1 MTTNPPPHPSGY
13 QPAPGEGLTSIEVEV
28 LPSWDFQKVAVR
40 GAYTFPEPRA
50 LPEAQAVI
58 EDIYS
63 HLEAEARAKLD
74 RLIDIRN
81 EYEGAEKAAKKA
93 KVDAVIQPDSQP
105 STQPAATEPPKAPHP
120 AAGVDADHPAG
131 KPEPGPVDDGP
142 QDTGG
147 WRIGRRPKNKGTFK
161 YRGTDV
167 VDGSTFIDAAKQL
180 IAQEG
185 INPDEVVVFDDR
197 TGKYGLESGNESYSA
212 GKIKAREDTDL
223 RKATGDRDIVAYV
236 DFDEDDGSLQVHLS
250 KNGKEALQAL
260 TLAKELGATEVSS

>member
-28 LPSWDFQKVAVR
+28 LPSWGFQKVAVR

-63 HLEAEARAKLD
+63 HLEAEARAKVDL
-74 RLIDIRN
+74 LIDIKN

-93 KVDAVIQPDSQP
+93 KVDAVTQPDSQP
-105 STQPAATEPPKAPHP
+105 STQP
-120 AAGVDADHPAG
+120 DADNPAG
-131 KPEPGPVDDGP
+131 KPQPGEVDDGP

-185 INPDEVVVFDDR
+185 INPDEVLVFDDR
-197 TGKYGLESGNESYSA
+197 SGKYGLESGHESYSA